1 MPDQHRQF
9 YENQPFLVVA
19 ARDRRGMMW
28 STLLF
33 GSSSSS
39 ADVTDFVQSP
49 DPQHLLLES
58 QPLPGDALASS
69 FENGSDIGILGI
81 EFATRR
87 RNRVNGRISTNDGK
101 KILFKVDQ
109 SFGNCPQYIKPRDWW
124 TTGMKK
130 NRQVCLINDTDLLP
144 RRPSQLTKEQI
155 SSIEMAESI
164 FLATGYRADGDDPR
178 FGNDASHR
186 GGTVGFLKVSSDGKR
201 IFLPDYSGNNMFNSL
216 GNIVQD
222 PRTGIAVPL
231 YETGGIIQMSGSTL
245 IHWED
250 EDDDESNE
258 VSISD
263 FPGALRW
270 LEFTIDEI
278 IELPPG
284 TLPIRWD
291 SGKKDIH
298 LQVFDKVEETPDV
311 TSFYLAPL
319 QGDSCISN
327 HIPGQHLTL
336 TLPLSSSSSGATITR
351 SYSIS
356 NYNSNQGFNSYYR
369 ISVRRDP
376 FGVGSQYLHD
386 HVKVG
391 HLINIA
397 KPAGDFQYEPYLS
410 NDKGNTMNQEERTV
424 IFLSAGVGVTPII
437 SMLHAY
443 VKAAAIKEKENS
455 DESTKKMKK
464 NGNNTRHHPC
474 HNKAIWIHSTKNHHF
489 HLFQNEVKILKE
501 KANDGNDKSS
511 LQTFVTYTQPI
522 TELANDNDKQEGLD
536 GLYEGRIDRTILQ
549 DILHDKANLNEKV
562 DVYMCGPS
570 GFVATMED
578 ILESIVGESINSIQY
593 ETF

>member
-1 MPDQHRQF
+1 
-9 YENQPFLVVA
+9 
-19 ARDRRGMMW
+19 MW

-58 QPLPGDALASS
+58 QPLPGDALASL
-69 FENGSDIGILGI
+69 FENGSDLGILGI

-87 RNRVNGRISTNDGK
+87 RNRVNGRIRTNDGK

-130 NRQVCLINDTDLLP
+130 NEQVCLLNDTDLFP

-222 PRTGIAVPL
+222 PRTGISVPL
-231 YETGGIIQMSGSTL
+231 YETGGMIQMSGFTL

-250 EDDDESNE
+250 EDDAESNE

-278 IELPPG
+278 VELPPG
-284 TLPIRWD
+284 SLPIRWD
-291 SGKKDIH
+291 SGKKDIQM
-298 LQVFDKVEETPDV
+298 QVFDKIEETPDV
-311 TSFYLAPL
+311 TSFYLTPL
-319 QGDSCISN
+319 QGDSPISN

-336 TLPLSSSSSGATITR
+336 TLPLSSSSSGTTITR

-356 NYNSNQGFNSYYR
+356 NYNNNQRFGPYYR

-391 HLINIA
+391 DLINLA
-397 KPAGDFQYEPYLS
+397 KPAGEFQYEPYQS
-410 NDKGNTMNQEERTV
+410 NDTDDMTNQEERTV
-424 IFLSAGVGVTPII
+424 IFLSAGVGVTPLI
-437 SMLHAY
+437 SMLHSY
-443 VKAAAIKEKENS
+443 VEAAARK
-455 DESTKKMKK
+455 DEETPKLKK
-464 NGNNTRHHPC
+464 NGNNTRHSPRHT
-474 HNKAIWIHSTKNHHF
+474 KAIWIHSTKNHQF
-489 HLFQNEVKILKE
+489 HLFQNEVKELKE
-501 KANDGNDKSS
+501 KVNDDRSDKPL
-511 LQTFVTYTQPI
+511 LQTFVAYTQR
-522 TELANDNDKQEGLD
+522 TTKLTKNSHHHGLD
-536 GLYEGRIDRTILQ
+536 GLYEGRIDTTILQ
-549 DILHDKANLNEKV
+549 DILHDKANINGSI

-570 GFVATMED
+570 GFVATMEEL
-578 ILESIVGESINSIQY
+578 LESNIIGGASLNSIQY